1 MSYLNAINFIFREKG
16 WNIKESLLMDGG
28 HENLEINLRKVMFWP
43 DNILDLFARSA
54 LKHFI
59 RNF

>member
-1 MSYLNAINFIFREKG
+1 MSYLNAINLIFREKG

-43 DNILDLFARSA
+43 DNILDLFARSTFYK
-54 LKHFI
+54 LTI
-59 RNF
+59 